1 MVHIQQWIRRFILYL
16 IHLSTID
23 WRSLT
28 SDAFFNSN
36 QQNLGFW
43 NNVNRFWTFS
53 PLLSCKSVGV
63 MICTKLKPM
72 RRQKY
77 QSQLVLITCF
87 WTDYKI
93 KIPKVK
99 SMYHFDNPINDCFPW
114 RHIAIASSEKF
125 HGSWIT
131 PTNAKE
137 RSRGASLL
145 MVMDGALLCSLMEQC
160 NGLLSDWEIHLCAIL
175 PSWFFGKDSRFC
187 FPKSRA
193 HLPLLLG
200 VFN

>member
-1 MVHIQQWIRRFILYL
+1 MAISKILVFRTMWTDFEHFPLCSHAKAWLWWYARNWKQWE
-16 IHLSTID
+16 
-23 WRSLT
+23 
-28 SDAFFNSN
+28 
-36 QQNLGFW
+36 G
-43 NNVNRFWTFS
+43 
-53 PLLSCKSVGV
+53 K
-63 MICTKLKPM
+63 K
-72 RRQKY
+72 
-77 QSQLVLITCF
+77 LVLITSF
-87 WTDYKI
+87 WTDYKR

-99 SMYHFDNPINDCFPW
+99 SMYHFDNLIRDCFPW
-114 RHIAIASSEKF
+114 WHIAITSSEKF
-125 HGSWIT
+125 HRSWIT

-145 MVMDGALLCSLMEQC
+145 MVMDGALLCSLMEQG
-160 NGLLSDWEIHLCAIL
+160 NGLFSDWEIHLCAIL